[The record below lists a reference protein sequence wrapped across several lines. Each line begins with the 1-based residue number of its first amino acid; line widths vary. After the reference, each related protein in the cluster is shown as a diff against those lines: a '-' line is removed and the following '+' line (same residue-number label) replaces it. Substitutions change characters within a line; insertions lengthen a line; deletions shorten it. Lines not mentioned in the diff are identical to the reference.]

1 MKKLILKF
9 GILTAI
15 VSLFACSDEEMATHQ
30 ESQNTKVSITDAP
43 IDNAEVSAA
52 FVTIS
57 DVKVNG
63 TSIEGFTKTTVDLMQ
78 LQNGNKKLL
87 GNIDL
92 NATSVS
98 NMSLVL
104 DYDQDVNG
112 NAPGCY
118 IKTANGMKHELKSS
132 LKEFKIKDKADIF
145 LSDAN
150 ELVIDFNLRKT
161 IMENQQ
167 NPNDNYDFV
176 SNTEMSAGLRF
187 VNSLETGSI
196 SGTVQDQNNTSDKII
211 VYAYKK
217 GTYNSNEAKEQGTS
231 KIRFANAVTSS
242 AVSSTGNYTVSFLK
256 EGDYEFHFA
265 SYEENNLSGEM
276 EFKGM
281 LEVTS
286 LSAIQ
291 TDFLQVSSNLNLSL
305 NVIIKGR
312 VNG

>member
-1 MKKLILKF
+1 MKKLILKI
-9 GILTAI
+9 GILTLI
-15 VSLFACSDEEMATHQ
+15 LSLTACSEEQMAKH
-30 ESQNTKVSITDAP
+30 EDSQNTKVSITDAP

-52 FVTIS
+52 FITIS

-63 TSIEGFTKTTVDLMQ
+63 VSIQGFTKTTVDLMQ

-92 NATSVS
+92 NAKTVS

-104 DYDQDVNG
+104 DYNQDANG

-118 IKTANGMKHELKSS
+118 IKTANGTKHELQSS
-132 LKEFKIKDKADIF
+132 VEEIKIKDNADIF

-161 IMENQQ
+161 IKENMQ
-167 NPNDNYDFV
+167 NQNDNYDFV
-176 SNTEMSAGLRF
+176 SVNEMTAGLRF
-187 VNSLETGSI
+187 VNKLETGNI
-196 SGTVQDQNNTSDKII
+196 SGTVEDTNNTSDKII
-211 VYAYKK
+211 VYAYNK
-217 GTYNSNEAKEQGTS
+217 GTYNSNEANAQGDS
-231 KIRFANAVTSS
+231 KIKFANAVTSS
-242 AVSSTGNYTVSFLK
+242 AVSSNGTYKVSFLK
-256 EGDYEFHFA
+256 SGNYEFHFA

-286 LSAIQ
+286 LSSIQ
-291 TDFLQVSSNLNLSL
+291 TDFLQVSSSLNLSL
-305 NVIIKGR
+305 NVLVNGR
-312 VNG
+312 VN